1 MGQGRR
7 RCGTSRLPTSVNYS
21 VAEGCCAGHRTASC
35 RAYLD
40 VGGGA
45 AAASSYSASALFRD
59 ISAASTSL
67 PTALPPRMVLLG
79 RAVLQLEGL
88 ALRGDPAYRLVDDI
102 LPVAARIALSSDE
115 GIDRL
120 DDATRADDRSLL
132 VELLYD
138 EADGGPRF
146 SPERLQRVL
155 ETASSPSSSAAAAAR
170 RAPADAAANS
180 STTALLD
187 VLLASEGARG
197 LVAQEAAGAIDA
209 LARDALWKSAARL
222 AELPL
227 PRVPG
232 VSAASALAERL
243 TPRLSTSEEMLL
255 VALPTALAG
264 VVAPT
269 APNRAGDG
277 STVEPLPAGL
287 SDFAVIRVAA
297 EPAARAALLEVARR
311 AVLEADEPARAT
323 VDNVA
328 DALRTRLRG
337 RLREAELPE
346 GIADAVV
353 RTPW

>member
-1 MGQGRR
+1 M
-7 RCGTSRLPTSVNYS
+7 
-21 VAEGCCAGHRTASC
+21 
-35 RAYLD
+35 
-40 VGGGA
+40 
-45 AAASSYSASALFRD
+45 
-59 ISAASTSL
+59 
-67 PTALPPRMVLLG
+67 
-79 RAVLQLEGL
+79 
-88 ALRGDPAYRLVDDI
+88 
-102 LPVAARIALSSDE
+102 
-115 GIDRL
+115 
-120 DDATRADDRSLL
+120 
-132 VELLYD
+132 
-138 EADGGPRF
+138 
-146 SPERLQRVL
+146 
-155 ETASSPSSSAAAAAR
+155 
-170 RAPADAAANS
+170 
-180 STTALLD
+180 
-187 VLLASEGARG
+187 LLASEGARG